1 MKQSTLKLYFFDAC
15 VPYRSETTRWVFHVS
30 AFPIKPRQKR
40 RLGESFATL
49 SEDSASSATA
59 EGRAKMQRQAISLG
73 VVAPVVLARRRV
85 AATPAATSSRAPPA
99 DQKSHFL
106 GRRPSHGASAPPRGP
121 PSLRAVADAAPAR
134 APRGRGRGGKGGR
147 GGGGGGSGGSSADA
161 STSARIQGELTG
173 ARDPRDILAIVDA
186 DGDSFDPIHTAT
198 AIHRI
203 ATHTK
208 GDATRESVTSSPSF
222 AALMDLV
229 RANLGGMNAQGL
241 ANVAWACAR
250 LDHSPGAALLD
261 DITAG
266 LERELTAKP
275 KGRAAKAREVKPQAV
290 SNTVWA
296 LGSLRHRPS
305 DDALASIFR
314 AVGPRL
320 RDFRA
325 QELTNVVLG
334 AAHMEYVPGEA
345 FNASVFDAVRQN
357 VQSFEGQETSNLLW
371 ALARVGA
378 RAPDELVSTLLE
390 QSAAQNLGGMAS
402 ALNLS
407 QCLWACAKMGVAPP
421 ETYVKAVDAE
431 LPRCAAR
438 LTTES
443 VDCILWA
450 LATMGAP
457 LGADAMDA
465 LTNSAARLADRMDA
479 EMLVKTHWSLA
490 RLRHRPAPGDM
501 QQIVSAAR
509 RLADELPVD
518 DRLTVMHAWGVLRTN
533 PGDDVIRAYTADF
546 RGEDEGE
553 DAPGARESELDGDQ
567 AAKLLCAYGRTRHQ
581 PPGAHAAA
589 LANKLVEEAAEG
601 SLHPGAAVLGLWGA
615 SLLDMRM
622 STKQLDILAR
632 NAIVQDKKLAPRS
645 LAKIVWAL
653 AALGYD
659 PTPKD
664 LAALKDRSAHAMP
677 RLMAKD
683 QEALREALAR
693 LGDVQITRA

>member
-1 MKQSTLKLYFFDAC
+1 
-15 VPYRSETTRWVFHVS
+15 
-30 AFPIKPRQKR
+30 
-40 RLGESFATL
+40 
-49 SEDSASSATA
+49 
-59 EGRAKMQRQAISLG
+59 
-73 VVAPVVLARRRV
+73 
-85 AATPAATSSRAPPA
+85 
-99 DQKSHFL
+99 
-106 GRRPSHGASAPPRGP
+106 
-121 PSLRAVADAAPAR
+121 
-134 APRGRGRGGKGGR
+134 
-147 GGGGGGSGGSSADA
+147 
-161 STSARIQGELTG
+161 
-173 ARDPRDILAIVDA
+173 
-186 DGDSFDPIHTAT
+186 
-198 AIHRI
+198 
-203 ATHTK
+203 
-208 GDATRESVTSSPSF
+208 
-222 AALMDLV
+222 MDLV

-250 LDHSPGAALLD
+250 LDHSPGADLLD

-275 KGRAAKAREVKPQAV
+275 PATKGGRAAKAREVKPQAV
-290 SNTVWA
+290 SNMVWA

-305 DDALASIFR
+305 DECLASIFS
-314 AVGPRL
+314 AVAPRL

-334 AAHMEYVPGEA
+334 AAHMEYVPGDA
-345 FNASVFDAVRQN
+345 FNASVFDAVATN

-457 LGADAMDA
+457 LGANAMDA

-479 EMLVKTHWSLA
+479 EMLVKTHWALA

-509 RLADELPVD
+509 RLVDELPAD

-546 RGEDEGE
+546 RGEGVGE
-553 DAPGARESELDGDQ
+553 DAPGGSRESELDGDQ

-632 NAIVQDKKLAPRS
+632 NAISQDKKLAPRS

>member
-1 MKQSTLKLYFFDAC
+1 
-15 VPYRSETTRWVFHVS
+15 
-30 AFPIKPRQKR
+30 
-40 RLGESFATL
+40 
-49 SEDSASSATA
+49 
-59 EGRAKMQRQAISLG
+59 MQRQAISLG

-296 LGSLRHRPS
+296 LGALRHRPS
-305 DDALASIFR
+305 DESLASIFR
-314 AVGPRL
+314 ATGPRL

>member
-1 MKQSTLKLYFFDAC
+1 M
-15 VPYRSETTRWVFHVS
+15 
-30 AFPIKPRQKR
+30 
-40 RLGESFATL
+40 
-49 SEDSASSATA
+49 
-59 EGRAKMQRQAISLG
+59 
-73 VVAPVVLARRRV
+73 VLARRRV

-147 GGGGGGSGGSSADA
+147 GGGGGGGSGGSSVDA

-186 DGDSFDPIHTAT
+186 DGDAFDPIHTAT

-229 RANLGGMNAQGL
+229 RANLAGMNSQGL

-250 LDHSPGAALLD
+250 LDHSPGADLLD

-266 LERELTAKP
+266 LERELTASTNSNSSPAKDPATKP
-275 KGRAAKAREVKPQAV
+275 RGRVAKAREVKPQAV
-290 SNTVWA
+290 SNMVWA
-296 LGSLRHRPS
+296 LGTLRHRPS
-305 DDALASIFR
+305 DDALASIFH

-320 RDFRA
+320 ASFRA

-334 AAHMEYVPGEA
+334 AAHMEYAPGEA
-345 FNASVFDAVRQN
+345 FNASVYDAVRAN
-357 VQSFEGQETSNLLW
+357 HRSFEGQETSNLLW
-371 ALARVGA
+371 ALARIGA

-407 QCLWACAKMGVAPP
+407 QCLWACAKMGVNPP

-431 LPRCAAR
+431 LPRCANR

-457 LGADAMDA
+457 LSADAMDA
-465 LTNSAARLADRMDA
+465 LTSAAARLADRMDA
-479 EMLVKTHWSLA
+479 EMLVKTHWALA

-509 RLADELPVD
+509 RLADELPAD

-546 RGEDEGE
+546 RGEGD
-553 DAPGARESELDGDQ
+553 GATSGGTPTAESELDGDQ

-589 LANKLVEEAAEG
+589 LANRLVEEAAEG

-615 SLLDMRM
+615 SLLNMRM

-632 NAIVQDKKLAPRS
+632 NAIAQDKKLAPRS

-659 PTPKD
+659 PTPMD
-664 LAALKDRSAHAMP
+664 LGALKERSAHAMP

-693 LGDVQITRA
+693 LGDVQISR